1 MATIAAVVQEL
12 EFENIRIEDP
22 PAAMYVA
29 SLQCVLVSGE
39 FMIFTEPIIHLG
51 VSHPC
56 GLILGVGLSS
66 RRLSMQ
72 LLRPSD
78 MPCIR
83 APLDRTYLVYPPEVA
98 LTNLVVEVEVARILG
113 AAFVFSVAS
122 IEGGVAG
129 LSYGMSNAYTMR
141 YRRHTSRN
149 EYALT
154 SFLSFPEINSTHSE
168 MAWEISVRL
177 ARAVLLLLN
186 RGSLNQ
192 NTSFSTIL
200 QCTKAEWELVKRR
213 MAPANSPAYM
223 RRGVVTLRVHRDRY
237 VVKKLLKVELD
248 FFQSTSECYLE
259 WTYAVLYQLNGFHGR
274 LDFVIRRQ
282 QALRVLPFSS

>member
-1 MATIAAVVQEL
+1 MPTMATIAAVVQEL

-122 IEGGVAG
+122 NFIMLNCSALAAASASYCASLRSVA
-129 LSYGMSNAYTMR
+129 
-141 YRRHTSRN
+141 
-149 EYALT
+149 
-154 SFLSFPEINSTHSE
+154 
-168 MAWEISVRL
+168 
-177 ARAVLLLLN
+177 
-186 RGSLNQ
+186 SLNFAMSRLR
-192 NTSFSTIL
+192 TSTRIS
-200 QCTKAEWELVKRR
+200 
-213 MAPANSPAYM
+213 
-223 RRGVVTLRVHRDRY
+223 RRGITESL
-237 VVKKLLKVELD
+237 
-248 FFQSTSECYLE
+248 
-259 WTYAVLYQLNGFHGR
+259 
-274 LDFVIRRQ
+274 
-282 QALRVLPFSS
+282 

>member
-1 MATIAAVVQEL
+1 MKKGIRMLTMATIAAVVQEL

-51 VSHPC
+51 VNHPC

-66 RRLSMQ
+66 RRLPMQ

-83 APLDRTYLVYPPEVA
+83 APLDRTYLVYLPEVA
-98 LTNLVVEVEVARILG
+98 LTNLVVEAEVARILG
-113 AAFVFSVAS
+113 AAFVFFSVAS

-129 LSYGMSNAYTMR
+129 LSYGMSNTYTMR

-149 EYALT
+149 EYA
-154 SFLSFPEINSTHSE
+154 F
-168 MAWEISVRL
+168 
-177 ARAVLLLLN
+177 
-186 RGSLNQ
+186 
-192 NTSFSTIL
+192 
-200 QCTKAEWELVKRR
+200 
-213 MAPANSPAYM
+213 
-223 RRGVVTLRVHRDRY
+223 
-237 VVKKLLKVELD
+237 
-248 FFQSTSECYLE
+248 
-259 WTYAVLYQLNGFHGR
+259 
-274 LDFVIRRQ
+274 
-282 QALRVLPFSS
+282 